1 MKKEFSLS
9 GQKEPA
15 FVSSAS
21 VAAQLDVILKV
32 AREMSISVKNAKA
45 IANRAGVKARGF
57 SPITDFINE
66 MSLETMRIVSLINK
80 ESVELSQVAIED
92 IRAREAAYHFEK
104 AMKLAEGSPYLSMFN
119 VKINEVELRKKQK
132 HDELIQYGRILK
144 DLMEEITKHMTV
156 ANVIVSNSRI
166 EAVNAD
172 EFRTN
177 LEDIANDIET
187 ACDVIRKRVHDSQV
201 RLENAL
207 LEWKRQVYDESSYYL

>member
-1 MKKEFSLS
+1 MLS
-9 GQKEPA
+9 AQMEPA

-21 VAAQLDVILKV
+21 VAAQLDVILEV
-32 AREMSISVKNAKA
+32 AKEMSISVKNAKA

-80 ESVELSQVAIED
+80 ESIFLSQVAIEE
-92 IRAREAAYHFEK
+92 IRAREAANHFMR
-104 AMKLAEGSPYLSMFN
+104 ALKLAEGSEYLDSFKD
-119 VKINEVELRKKQK
+119 KITEVQEKKTQK
-132 HDELIQYGRILK
+132 HDELIKYARILK
-144 DLMEEITKHMTV
+144 DLMEEIAKHMAV

-166 EAVNAD
+166 EAVSAD

-177 LEDIANDIET
+177 LEDIANDIEN
-187 ACDVIRKRVHDSQV
+187 ACDVIRKRVHHSQV

-207 LEWKRQVYDESSYYL
+207 TQWKRQVCDEDSNYL